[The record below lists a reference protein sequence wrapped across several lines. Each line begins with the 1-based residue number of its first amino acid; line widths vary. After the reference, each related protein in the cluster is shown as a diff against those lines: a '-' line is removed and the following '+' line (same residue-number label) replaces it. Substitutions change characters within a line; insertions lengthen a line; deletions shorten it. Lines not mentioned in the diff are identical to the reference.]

1 MPFTFFKSKPSTIS
15 EGYAQYT
22 GMQIAAGGGGPG
34 SEKFTESKKTKFGFG
49 QAKDDFLMDIGAKN
63 KTIDYYARLDD
74 RQKRSQ
80 EAMKKLMEKSNK
92 KSNKKSKKGKQTK
105 TDKKAEEK
113 KEAMAKLREEGRQRR
128 IKFYK
133 DKDMKFLNLRRSFG
147 LDKEEST
154 A

>member
-1 MPFTFFKSKPSTIS
+1 MPFTFFKSNKPKNVS
-15 EGYAQYT
+15 EAGKIVSGTVLSIKGDYKSPKT
-22 GMQIAAGGGGPG
+22 GF
-34 SEKFTESKKTKFGFG
+34 EKIKS
-49 QAKDDFLMDIGAKN
+49 DFLMDIGAQEKDV
-63 KTIDYYARLDD
+63 DYYARLDD

-80 EAMKKLMEKSNK
+80 EAMKKLME